1 MYVPAGAVALG
12 LYVENNTDM
21 MGISNDELVSATVSL
36 ETHYELSSANST
48 ESPDLLRVD
57 VYSQFTS
64 LDTLTSSMVA
74 PFVVAADGTRIPS
87 TAVSFYA
94 TPEGDPSGSN
104 FYAEFMF
111 TATAGDVGIGLF
123 IDRYDS
129 GVMYTVEDEEIVALG
144 SLAPSFE
151 IKPGAAA
158 DTYEIVV
165 QRSVY
170 GEDAG
175 TLNSAGYKLFTVAAD
190 GTRSVGD
197 PLDGFTAATSED
209 SGDFVATVTLTGTQ
223 EGFGVFL
230 DTPENGG
237 VLDQIDPSEIIVENN
252 TSDFN
257 DRFDIISLDT
267 AGDIDYFRLY
277 VKASTATETSL
288 DSADF
293 KIYGQSS
300 GGEKVTLD
308 PTGLSGFVS
317 TQNVIKIGSDDV
329 SVLEAGRTYAI
340 T

>member
-1 MYVPAGAVALG
+1 
-12 LYVENNTDM
+12 
-21 MGISNDELVSATVSL
+21 
-36 ETHYELSSANST
+36 
-48 ESPDLLRVD
+48 
-57 VYSQFTS
+57 
-64 LDTLTSSMVA
+64 
-74 PFVVAADGTRIPS
+74 
-87 TAVSFYA
+87 
-94 TPEGDPSGSN
+94 PEDAPSGSN

-209 SGDFVATVTLTGTQ
+209 SGDFVATVTLTGPQ
-223 EGFGVFL
+223 EGLGVFL

-237 VLDQIDPSEIIVENN
+237 VLDQVDPSEIIVENN
-252 TSDFN
+252 VADFN

-288 DSADF
+288 DDVGF
-293 KIYGQSS
+293 KIYGQLP

-317 TQNVIKIGSDDV
+317 TQNVIKIGADDV
-329 SVLEAGRTYAI
+329 SQLEAGRTYAI
-340 T
+340 MQDGSSLKAVSGSWNFVTNTFVPNDTSTAYSVLVPESERSTIFADADAHIFGSYDPVAPNDG